1 MIINSDINVL
11 GSLPDWNLINIFL
24 IENIGKLQ
32 AKGGLQSFTTLKT
45 DKSVKRF
52 EKAISATLITFQ
64 NKNVEDI
71 FREAIISEK
80 ITKDTLLMLYW
91 NASENNSL
99 LNYLNERVF
108 FPAFY
113 SGRVTIKNDEVV
125 ACLNELKETEDDLK
139 KWADSTIEVTAS
151 KFLTLLKKFGLMEG
165 SQNKTINHPHLSDK
179 AFLLF
184 IYWLLALE
192 PNNDILK
199 SSRLNYAFSEKQIL
213 IERLLQKKYSKYLNV
228 TFTGDKLRI
237 ETLIPYKEIYHV
249 TAKF

>member
-11 GSLPDWNLINIFL
+11 GSLPDWNLINVFL
-24 IENIGKLQ
+24 IESIGKLR

-52 EKAISATLITFQ
+52 EKAISATLINFQ
-64 NKNVEDI
+64 NENVEDI

-99 LNYLNERVF
+99 LNYLNEKVF
-108 FPAFY
+108 YPAFY

-125 ACLNELKETEDDLK
+125 ACLNELKETEVDLK
-139 KWADSTIEVTAS
+139 KWADSTIEITAS
-151 KFLTLLKKFGLMEG
+151 KYLTLLKKFGLMEG

-179 AFLLF
+179 SFLLY
-184 IYWLLALE
+184 IYWLVALE

-228 TFTGDKLRI
+228 TYTGDKLRI

-249 TAKF
+249 ATKF

>member
-11 GSLPDWNLINIFL
+11 GSLPDWNLINVFL
-24 IENIGKLQ
+24 IESIGKLR

-64 NKNVEDI
+64 NKNIEDI

-99 LNYLNERVF
+99 LNYLNEKVF

-125 ACLNELKETEDDLK
+125 ACLNELKETEVDLK

-165 SQNKTINHPHLSDK
+165 SQNKTIIHPHLSDK
-179 AFLLF
+179 AFLLY

-192 PNNDILK
+192 PNNDIFK

-213 IERLLQKKYSKYLNV
+213 IERLLQKKYSKHLNI
-228 TFTGDKLRI
+228 TYTGDKLRI

-249 TAKF
+249 AAKF